1 MCELCE
7 VFKQVIL
14 ALNEFFLIFLFY
26 FFQEKETLKKEN
38 QNLKGELT
46 NARTKITTLET
57 QLSGVRQQSVRF
69 MLEQMERLHTCK
81 ETDV

>member
-7 VFKQVIL
+7 VFKQVSRV
-14 ALNEFFLIFLFY
+14 LNEFFLIFLFY
-26 FFQEKETLKKEN
+26 FFQEKEALKKEN

-57 QLSGVRQQSVRF
+57 QLSGIRQQSVRF

>member
-1 MCELCE
+1 MGSFETNNPCSQC
-7 VFKQVIL
+7 VFTD
-14 ALNEFFLIFLFY
+14 FF
-26 FFQEKETLKKEN
+26 FFFFKEKDALKKEN
-38 QNLKGELT
+38 LNLKGELT

>member
-1 MCELCE
+1 MGSFETNNPCSQC
-7 VFKQVIL
+7 VFTD
-14 ALNEFFLIFLFY
+14 FF
-26 FFQEKETLKKEN
+26 FFFFFKEKDALKKEN
-38 QNLKGELT
+38 LNLKGELT